1 MKLIKVTVSLF
12 LTLSFLI
19 SSPLP
24 AHAATSCTT
33 DDECNIN
40 NSIPGPQHLDGC
52 YILNPPFNT
61 TSNPQPEYL
70 CSNTVTPTY
79 STFTP
84 TPTTSKTPSTSQNS
98 PAGGCQSDEINTAL
112 GCISTDVESGGF
124 INTLLQL
131 AIGLGGMIALLL
143 ILGGV
148 FIITTSAGIPDK
160 LNQGKE
166 LITSAISG
174 LLFIILSVVL
184 LNLIGI
190 KILAI
195 PGF

>member
-1 MKLIKVTVSLF
+1 MKLIKITVSFFLA
-12 LTLSFLI
+12 LTLI
-19 SSPLP
+19 SILPLSIY
-24 AHAATSCTT
+24 AAPTATPTVTTTKTSTSNNPECTT
-33 DDECNIN
+33 TNGEE
-40 NSIPGPQHLDGC
+40 G
-52 YILNPPFNT
+52 
-61 TSNPQPEYL
+61 
-70 CSNTVTPTY
+70 V
-79 STFTP
+79 
-84 TPTTSKTPSTSQNS
+84 
-98 PAGGCQSDEINTAL
+98 NTAL
-112 GCISTDVESGGF
+112 GCISTDVEDGGF

-174 LLFIILSVVL
+174 LLFIILSIVL

>member
-1 MKLIKVTVSLF
+1 MKLIKLSLF
-12 LTLSFLI
+12 LIFTLFLFFGI
-19 SSPLP
+19 SSTY
-24 AHAATSCTT
+24 ATPYPPPPTT
-33 DDECNIN
+33 
-40 NSIPGPQHLDGC
+40 
-52 YILNPPFNT
+52 
-61 TSNPQPEYL
+61 
-70 CSNTVTPTY
+70 TPTP
-79 STFTP
+79 SGTP
-84 TPTTSKTPSTSQNS
+84 TPTSSSTSQK
-98 PAGGCQSDEINTAL
+98 PTCITKDGEEGINTAL
-112 GCISTDVESGGF
+112 GCISTNVETGGF
-124 INTLLQL
+124 INSLLQL
-131 AIGLGGMIALLL
+131 AIGLGGVIALLL

-190 KILAI
+190 KILSI

>member
-1 MKLIKVTVSLF
+1 MKLIKITASLF

-24 AHAATSCTT
+24 IHAATQCSSDSDCQLHFNDRLGCSMTDIGQAVVYKCDPSSDVNYIDGNIVNLGINATPTDLDIKNALNIKEGPECTT
-33 DDECNIN
+33 
-40 NSIPGPQHLDGC
+40 SDG
-52 YILNPPFNT
+52 
-61 TSNPQPEYL
+61 
-70 CSNTVTPTY
+70 
-79 STFTP
+79 
-84 TPTTSKTPSTSQNS
+84 
-98 PAGGCQSDEINTAL
+98 EIGVSTAL

-174 LLFIILSVVL
+174 LLFIILSIVL

>member
-1 MKLIKVTVSLF
+1 MKLIKTIISVSLALNLLLF
-12 LTLSFLI
+12 
-19 SSPLP
+19 SPLP
-24 AHAATSCTT
+24 IHAATSGCTT
-33 DDECNIN
+33 DSECNIN
-40 NSIPGPQHLDGC
+40 NSFPGPGHFSGC
-52 YILNPPFNT
+52 YVLNPPLST
-61 TSNPQPEYL
+61 TSSPQPQYL
-70 CSNTVTPTY
+70 CNLN
-79 STFTP
+79 
-84 TPTTSKTPSTSQNS
+84 STSSTSNK
-98 PAGGCQSDEINTAL
+98 PEGACGEGFVNTAL
-112 GCISTDVESGGF
+112 GCISTNVESGGF

-131 AIGLGGMIALLL
+131 AIGLGGIIALLL

-174 LLFIILSVVL
+174 LLFIILSIFL

-190 KILAI
+190 KLLSI

>member
-1 MKLIKVTVSLF
+1 MKLIKLLFLIFTLSLF
-12 LTLSFLI
+12 FEI
-19 SSPLP
+19 SST
-24 AHAATSCTT
+24 HAAPPVTT
-33 DDECNIN
+33 I
-40 NSIPGPQHLDGC
+40 
-52 YILNPPFNT
+52 
-61 TSNPQPEYL
+61 
-70 CSNTVTPTY
+70 
-79 STFTP
+79 TP
-84 TPTTSKTPSTSQNS
+84 TPNTCTSDGDCTINPNLVGCIVFPHNKVVCNPS
-98 PAGGCQSDEINTAL
+98 PAPKTNPQGTCGEGEINTAF
-112 GCISTDVESGGF
+112 GCISTNVKSGGF
-124 INTLLQL
+124 INSLLQL
-131 AIGLGGMIALLL
+131 AIGLGGVIALLL

-190 KILAI
+190 KILSI